1 MRKILIVSSAIAI
14 FGICLL
20 FYLAKTSKPNF
31 VPLNEIDSTYIG
43 KTISTSGRI
52 VSVSYNKG
60 NIFLTIYDKNSSI
73 NVPIFSNIA
82 KYLDVNLKKGQ
93 KIVVSGMVDEY
104 KGKLQI
110 IPRKASD
117 IRVVE

>member
-1 MRKILIVSSAIAI
+1 MKKILIISSTITI

-31 VPLNEIDSTYIG
+31 VPLSEIDSTYIG

-52 VSVSYNKG
+52 VSVNYNKG
-60 NIFLTIYDKNSSI
+60 NIFLKIYDNNSSI
-73 NVPIFSNIA
+73 NVPVFSNIA
-82 KYLDVNLKKGQ
+82 KYLNFNLKKGQ
-93 KIVVSGMVDEY
+93 KIVVSGVVDEY
-104 KGKLQI
+104 KGTLQI
-110 IPRKASD
+110 VPRKASD